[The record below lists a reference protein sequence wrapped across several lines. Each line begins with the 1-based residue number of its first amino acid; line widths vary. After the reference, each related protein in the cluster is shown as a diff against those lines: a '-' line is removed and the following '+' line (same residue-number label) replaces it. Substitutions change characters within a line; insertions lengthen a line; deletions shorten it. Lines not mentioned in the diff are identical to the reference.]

1 MFEMVKL
8 YNIILMYIVTTL
20 KGIANM
26 TIDQLM
32 IQFLEVHI
40 NQTICPLNLFIN
52 STYQAFHLKINT

>member
-1 MFEMVKL
+1 MYK
-8 YNIILMYIVTTL
+8 MYIVTTL

-40 NQTICPLNLFIN
+40 NQTIYPFNLFIN
-52 STYQAFHLKINT
+52 ANGTYQAFLLKINT